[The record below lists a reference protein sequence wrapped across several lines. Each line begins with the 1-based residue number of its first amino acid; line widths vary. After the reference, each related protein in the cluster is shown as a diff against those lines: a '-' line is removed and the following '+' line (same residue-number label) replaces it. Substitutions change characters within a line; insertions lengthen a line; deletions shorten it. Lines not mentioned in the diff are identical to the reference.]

1 MNHKESTLK
10 ITQANLMYNQE
21 LEIAKRYQLFSQE
34 NIVVNADIITLQE
47 LNEIDLMINLLKDS
61 HPYYAINKYSVNPW
75 SPFNSRTA
83 VFSKQILNEVNLCD
97 SIARFVTCVKT
108 SVAGQT
114 INVFS
119 IHGPWGATNIL
130 ERLEVFE
137 RVDKTA
143 RELELEDNSLSI
155 IGGDLNAFDDS
166 REYRFLTGRDIGT
179 ENQGAYW
186 IDAWSTAGTNDNYA
200 TCSPRDNYY
209 ARLTA
214 QRSGLKEYMR
224 IPDRRIDY
232 ILTRGWNHG
241 KRGDIL
247 DFEMQDKYNVYSD
260 HWTLNTT
267 IQI

>member
-1 MNHKESTLK
+1 MNHKESNLK

-47 LNEIDLMINLLKDS
+47 LNE
-61 HPYYAINKYSVNPW
+61 
-75 SPFNSRTA
+75 
-83 VFSKQILNEVNLCD
+83 
-97 SIARFVTCVKT
+97 
-108 SVAGQT
+108 
-114 INVFS
+114 
-119 IHGPWGATNIL
+119 L

-137 RVDKTA
+137 RVDKIA

-186 IDAWSTAGTNDNYA
+186 IDAWSTAGTKDNYA